1 MCLNY
6 VYEYE
11 AKEIGRFYDFAIVAT
26 MPDVPLLME
35 EKNGIEAISQG
46 MNNVRPILFIEVDG
60 NFWHPDPNDSQ
71 WDKLTPTQKHNMI
84 VDNLKNE
91 WCLKH
96 KIPLLRIWES
106 DIRKNPKLVMS
117 MITEQIEKLNTL
129 DRIKANMHRPH
140 KNNR

>member
-1 MCLNY
+1 M
-6 VYEYE
+6 
-11 AKEIGRFYDFAIVAT
+11 
-26 MPDVPLLME
+26 
-35 EKNGIEAISQG
+35 
-46 MNNVRPILFIEVDG
+46 
-60 NFWHPDPNDSQ
+60 
-71 WDKLTPTQKHNMI
+71 